1 MKLKLPKRPD
11 EPGDTPA
18 DGFELPDFAWPSAGG
33 DGPEPPA
40 QAAEVPPPHGRRRRV
55 LLAAVFA
62 LLVLGSGAAAVLVG
76 EAGNQKPLTARE
88 RAARAAAAPVRRAAA
103 GMSLPVA
110 VAQVIVVGTDAQF
123 PRDPFFAQLR
133 GRGWG
138 GVVLGPGNVVNSGQ
152 ARDLAGEIAVVAR
165 QAKFIGPLVVA
176 EQPGGAA
183 SSFPGLPPRA
193 QPLTGDL
200 GRPAAARSD
209 ARAAALALR
218 DLGVRMTLAPVADV
232 GVAAGPLQDRVFSDD
247 PVLVT
252 RLTAAAVEG
261 WRSGGV
267 IPAVGHFPGQGTA
280 SEDPDTANAT
290 VGLSLA
296 DLRAR
301 DLRPFA
307 AVARRA
313 PVIQLS
319 NAVYAAYDGVTPA
332 TVLPD
337 VTRLLRRDLGYRGVV
352 MTADLAATAPVL
364 GAGVGTA
371 AVQALQAGADLL
383 YISGGPAQQEAA
395 YRAVLRAVRTK
406 RISRDRLQQSVR
418 RVLALKR
425 SAGLLPVARPRR

>member
-1 MKLKLPKRPD
+1 MTLRLPARR
-11 EPGDTPA
+11 GR
-18 DGFELPDFAWPSAGG
+18 AWRVVLAG
-33 DGPEPPA
+33 
-40 QAAEVPPPHGRRRRV
+40 
-55 LLAAVFA
+55 VFG
-62 LLVLGSGAAAVLVG
+62 LLVLGSAATAVLVG
-76 EAGNQKPLTARE
+76 ESGSQKPLSAHE

-110 VAQVIVVGTDAQF
+110 VAQVFIVGTDAQF
-123 PRDPFFAQLR
+123 PRDPFFAELR

-138 GVVLGPGNVVNSGQ
+138 AVVLGPGKVVDSGQ
-152 ARDLAGEIAVVAR
+152 ARELAGEIGVVSR
-165 QAKFIGPLVVA
+165 QAKFIAPLVAA
-176 EQPGGAA
+176 EQSGGDA
-183 SSFPGLPPRA
+183 STFTDLPPRA
-193 QPLTGDL
+193 QTLAGDL

-209 ARAAALALR
+209 ARAAARALR
-218 DLGVRMTLAPVADV
+218 ELGVRMTLAPVADV
-232 GVAAGPLQDRVFSDD
+232 GAAAGPLQDRVFSDD
-247 PVLVT
+247 PAVVV
-252 RLTAAAVEG
+252 RLTRAAVEG

-267 IPAVGHFPGQGTA
+267 IPAVGHFPGQGAA

-296 DLRAR
+296 DLRSR

-337 VTRLLRRDLGYRGVV
+337 VARLLRHDLHYRGVV

-364 GAGVGTA
+364 GTGVGTA
-371 AVQALQAGADLL
+371 AVQALRAGADLL
-383 YISGGPAQQEAA
+383 YVSGGPAQQEAA

-406 RISRDRLQQSVR
+406 RISRDRLMQSVR

-425 SAGLLPVARPRR
+425 SAGLLPAARPRR